1 MDPLIAKAHEYLDSL
16 PKPRTTDFGMDP
28 GVPLLPLLGCLANS
42 VLSLAESADH
52 IARANKSNYLL
63 EQLQLIEACGYEC
76 EAGRLENNITWIEL
90 MKLAKGER

>member
-28 GVPLLPLLGCLANS
+28 GVPLTPLLGTVACSL
-42 VLSLAESADH
+42 LSLAESADQMVRFQS
-52 IARANKSNYLL
+52 APYLL
-63 EQLQLIEACGYEC
+63 DLLQAIEASGYVC
-76 EAGRLENNITWIEL
+76 EAGRLENNIAWIEL